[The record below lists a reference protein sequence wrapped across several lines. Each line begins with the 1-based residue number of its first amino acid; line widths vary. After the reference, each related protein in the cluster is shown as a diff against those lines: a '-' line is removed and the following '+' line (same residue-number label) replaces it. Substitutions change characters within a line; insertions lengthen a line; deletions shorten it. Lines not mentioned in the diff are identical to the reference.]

1 MDMLRI
7 HRLLRLVT
15 LLQSGTTL
23 AAADLGERLGVSKRT
38 LFRDL
43 ATLQAAGIPYTH
55 DPAHGYRIDEG
66 FFLPPVNL
74 KVNEALGLLLLAKTA
89 DAQRDQPFF
98 KSAVEAIQKLI
109 ATLPAAYKQVTGDM
123 LHRVTIQPGS
133 TNAVPQ
139 NPDYFVALQRA
150 IDEKRI
156 CRMRYHSLF
165 NGEGDIDIELHPYHL
180 HFAVRAWYVIGR
192 SVTHSASGGDI
203 RTFKL
208 ARIQNLELTHHRYKL
223 DKPFHIEKYL
233 KNAWSL
239 IPEPTEYQIELE
251 FTAKVGR
258 NVAEVLWHPTQQ
270 TELLPD
276 GRCQMRFTVNGLNEI
291 SWWLLG
297 YGDQVTVKKPADLR
311 KKLAEVYKSAL
322 KQCR

>member
-1 MDMLRI
+1 MDLTRI

-23 AAADLGERLGVSKRT
+23 AAVDLGERLGVSKRT

-43 ATLQAAGIPYTH
+43 ATLEKAGIPYTH

-89 DAQRDQPFF
+89 EAQRDQPFF

-109 ATLPAAYKQVTGDM
+109 ATLPVAYKQVTCDM
-123 LHRVTIQPGS
+123 LHRVTIQPGA
-133 TNAVPQ
+133 TNAAPQ
-139 NPDYFVALQRA
+139 NPDYFVTLQRA

-156 CRMRYHSLF
+156 CRICYHSLF
-165 NGEGDIDIELHPYHL
+165 NGEGDINTELHPYHL

-192 SVTHSASGGDI
+192 SSLHNDV

-223 DKPFHIEKYL
+223 DKPFHVEKYL

-239 IPEPTEYQIELE
+239 IPESPEYKIELE
-251 FTAKVGR
+251 FTSKVGQ
-258 NVAEVLWHPTQQ
+258 NVAEVLWHSTQQ
-270 TELLPD
+270 TKLLPD
-276 GRCQMRFTVNGLNEI
+276 GRCEMQFTTSGLTEI
-291 SWWLLG
+291 TWWLLG
-297 YGDQVTVKKPADLR
+297 YGDQVIVKKPAELR

-322 KQCR
+322 KQCRA